1 MSLGQKYFSQQIQA
15 FLQEALDEDW
25 GRGDLFEL
33 IAQDREV
40 QAKIIAK
47 SSGIFSGEKYL
58 GVLCG
63 MVGVGCKFER
73 HDCEAFRE
81 GDTLVE
87 LSGSS
92 VMILKIER
100 VALNIL
106 QHSSGIATQTHTY
119 AQKIKDYP
127 AKLLD
132 TRKTRPLLRAL
143 EKYSVRNGGGFNHRF
158 GLDDALMLKDTHLKC
173 IQNLA
178 KCIKEARD
186 KLPMTTKIEIECAN
200 LQECRSAFE
209 AGADVVMCDNMEPVE
224 IAEVV
229 RLRNDCYPHILLEAS
244 GNITLDNIQ
253 EYAKTGVDY
262 LSSGSLIHQATW
274 LDLSLKIL

>member
-119 AQKIKDYP
+119 AQKSKIILQNFWTH
-127 AKLLD
+127 AKHAHYLGHW
-132 TRKTRPLLRAL
+132 K
-143 EKYSVRNGGGFNHRF
+143 S
-158 GLDDALMLKDTHLKC
+158 
-173 IQNLA
+173 
-178 KCIKEARD
+178 
-186 KLPMTTKIEIECAN
+186 
-200 LQECRSAFE
+200 
-209 AGADVVMCDNMEPVE
+209 
-224 IAEVV
+224 
-229 RLRNDCYPHILLEAS
+229 ILCGMVGDSIIVL
-244 GNITLDNIQ
+244 G
-253 EYAKTGVDY
+253 
-262 LSSGSLIHQATW
+262 
-274 LDLSLKIL
+274 